1 MSPLH
6 EIAAILRNGKSIRQ
20 SSEAGG
26 LPITRIE
33 TISDGTINPAKVG
46 YAGLFEEDAAGWLL
60 QDGDILISHINSTKH
75 LGKCAI
81 YEGVPQ
87 KLVHGMNLLSLR
99 VDRESAEPKYVY
111 HILSSPS
118 FRRQLPRI
126 TKNSVNQSSFN
137 ISSFKRLRL
146 PLPPLPE
153 QKRIA
158 KILDAADAL
167 RAKRRE
173 SLAQLD
179 ALLQSTF
186 LDMFG
191 DPVENPKGWEIATL
205 GEVARNEDGRRVPLK
220 KADRDQIDGIYPY
233 YGASGIIDY
242 VDDYIFDGPRLL
254 IGEDGANLVARSTPV
269 AFIAEGKYWV
279 NNHAHVL
286 AYSGSASLIFLRD
299 LVNLI
304 DLKPYITGT
313 AQPKLNQ
320 KQLNRIKVPIPPMD
334 LQERYCL
341 IVSAVEK
348 QRINSIK
355 QIDELQALFS
365 CLQGRAFMGQ
375 L

>member
-1 MSPLH
+1 
-6 EIAAILRNGKSIRQ
+6 
-20 SSEAGG
+20 
-26 LPITRIE
+26 
-33 TISDGTINPAKVG
+33 
-46 YAGLFEEDAAGWLL
+46 
-60 QDGDILISHINSTKH
+60 
-75 LGKCAI
+75 
-81 YEGVPQ
+81 
-87 KLVHGMNLLSLR
+87 
-99 VDRESAEPKYVY
+99 
-111 HILSSPS
+111 
-118 FRRQLPRI
+118 
-126 TKNSVNQSSFN
+126 
-137 ISSFKRLRL
+137 
-146 PLPPLPE
+146 
-153 QKRIA
+153 
-158 KILDAADAL
+158 
-167 RAKRRE
+167 
-173 SLAQLD
+173 
-179 ALLQSTF
+179 
-186 LDMFG
+186 MFG